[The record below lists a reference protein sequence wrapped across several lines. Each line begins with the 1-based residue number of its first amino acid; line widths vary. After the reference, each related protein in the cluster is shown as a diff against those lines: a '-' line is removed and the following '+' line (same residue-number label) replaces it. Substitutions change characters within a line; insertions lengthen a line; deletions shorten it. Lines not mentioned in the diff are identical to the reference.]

1 MLTAA
6 CWRLRCVHLWEATCP
21 PLGLRPSGCI
31 SGSYLRTDFLL
42 PSENAG
48 QRQCPGTFLQIRVP
62 RLGGFQGR
70 QLHCASPDPPPVFQL
85 ERLLFSSPAK
95 NAALCHY
102 PGFRRSGLFLHRGS
116 ELAMRKVPLLTF
128 GDLIQLLRPPSQG
141 GFADTGRV
149 SVAHSLAVCSW
160 SQRSAVRLED
170 SHSPLVKEKR
180 LNIKPW
186 WPGPALSLLS

>member
-1 MLTAA
+1 M
-6 CWRLRCVHLWEATCP
+6 CP
-21 PLGLRPSGCI
+21 PLGLGPSGYL
-31 SGSYLRTDFLL
+31 SGSYLHTDFLL

-48 QRQCPGTFLQIRVP
+48 PRQFPGTFLQIRVL

-70 QLHCASPDPPPVFQL
+70 QLHCASPDPPLGFQL

-116 ELAMRKVPLLTF
+116 ELAIRKVPLLAF

-141 GFADTGRV
+141 GCADTARG
-149 SVAHSLAVCSW
+149 S
-160 SQRSAVRLED
+160 
-170 SHSPLVKEKR
+170 
-180 LNIKPW
+180 
-186 WPGPALSLLS
+186 LSLTA